1 MPENEKTTPIPD
13 DPVQSKR
20 FEEVVRLLGVDETG
34 KAFDKAIKGVVAP
47 KPAEGR
53 SRPSAK
59 QFSA

>member
-1 MPENEKTTPIPD
+1 MPENEKPPAIPD
-13 DPVQSKR
+13 DLEQSKR
-20 FEEVVRLLGVDETG
+20 FEEAARLLGVDETG
-34 KAFDKAIKGVVAP
+34 KAFDKAIKGIVAP

>member
-1 MPENEKTTPIPD
+1 MPENEKNTPIPD
-13 DPVQSKR
+13 DPLQSKR
-20 FEEVVRLLGVDETG
+20 FEEAARLLGVDETG

-59 QFSA
+59 QPFA